1 MAAPEVKS
9 FADLKGKTVSV
20 DAMTTGFAFVL
31 RELLARN
38 GLAENDVTFVRVG
51 GGAQRLEALLKK
63 EQAGTLLNTPLDLV
77 AEAKGFNRL
86 ARARDELGAYQGI
99 VAAMRRDTAQR
110 MKPQAQAFIRGFHAS
125 VGWLADG
132 ANRDEALGD
141 PDRADARH
149 GAGPG
154 RARLR
159 EPARPGRRHVPRPAH
174 RPGGLATV
182 LRLRSTYAQPRK
194 TLSDPSRHVDL
205 SHLEGALKR

>member
-1 MAAPEVKS
+1 
-9 FADLKGKTVSV
+9 
-20 DAMTTGFAFVL
+20 
-31 RELLARN
+31 
-38 GLAENDVTFVRVG
+38 VRVG

-132 ANRDEALGD
+132 ANRDEAVGILT
-141 PDRADARH
+141 ARMR
-149 GAGPG
+149 GMEREPPSAPTSACSTRPTAYTETCASTGTGSPRSCACARPMRS
-154 RARLR
+154 RAR
-159 EPARPGRRHVPRPAH
+159 
-174 RPGGLATV
+174 
-182 LRLRSTYAQPRK
+182 
-194 TLSDPSRHVDL
+194 PSRTRAAM
-205 SHLEGALKR
+205 STCPISKGR